1 NKNNVCLPDV
11 LRLKGQHDD
20 QELHQHILL
29 RLSFPPLYNSYNKF
43 CCKLYPGGCYK
54 LLDSAGYICDLL
66 RGRVKKTEKDGCIEF
81 EILNVQFVDAGY
93 YRCGVLGAQTRIY
106 SDYYFEV
113 FEAPDHHRRF
123 EPSPAPTI
131 KTTNSSTLPT
141 EPALSQDHTDGSRAP
156 WSFSLPLAAVVSVTV
171 MIFVSAVVG
180 TVCFRVK
187 AKSKQLETYGETLR
201 ESVRQEALVGT
212 KRGHAVSVTHG
223 QAMVEF
229 QTSST
234 MPSGEKVYLFIIYT
248 TVDFGAHLEPEDA
261 YANLRMH
268 KTPADVP
275 DMDNAGTVVYSTLA
289 VQQ

>member
-1 NKNNVCLPDV
+1 MKLSFVLILLLNV

-29 RLSFPPLYNSYNKF
+29 RLSFPPVYNSYNKF

-201 ESVRQEALVGT
+201 ESVRQEALD
-212 KRGHAVSVTHG
+212 TH
-223 QAMVEF
+223 
-229 QTSST
+229 S
-234 MPSGEKVYLFIIYT
+234 IIYT